1 MLFKKYKIGDSKLYR
16 KDFMTKEEMRALTQK
31 QLEAYNK
38 RDLEAFCQCFHPEVV
53 TNNLV
58 TGLGSSPGIDGFKER
73 YRKLFESN
81 PNLHCE
87 IKTRIVHEF
96 TVIDEEFVTGASTYP
111 NGLHASAVYAFR
123 DGLIDRVWFM
133 S

>member
-1 MLFKKYKIGDSKLYR
+1 
-16 KDFMTKEEMRALTQK
+16 MTKEEMLTLTQK

-53 TNNLV
+53 TQNLV
-58 TGLGSSPGIDGFKER
+58 TGKSSLPGIQEFKIA
-73 YRKLFESN
+73 YGKLFESS

-87 IKTRIVHEF
+87 IKNRIVHEF
-96 TVIDEEFVTGASTYP
+96 TVIDEELVTGSKKYP
-111 NGLHASAVYAFR
+111 TGLHASAVYAFR